1 MTPNST
7 PTAEAAAIAR
17 ITQKSPDGPRF
28 ASTNI
33 RLSSA
38 LCALG
43 FSLRDDVQPV
53 SVVINVEATN
63 PAITF
68 WHRYEPEP
76 DSAIANA
83 TYVEHGERK
92 PLKIVA
98 IDVQAWW
105 QYPGKF
111 SIPGFDDALNAVR
124 RVLEQ
129 REWFLKLIFGSCRIT
144 NQRFDRNSVVTDS
157 LHTASILKACGYELL
172 AFEKMPGRGNDRF
185 VFPSKCVGIVEQVE
199 RYHTPRRDD
208 GRDSCADWML
218 SGLRFF
224 DLLARRVR
232 EAGAMPM
239 IEMRDGN
246 RCAQF
251 SAQMPR
257 TMKREFL
264 RHF

>member
-7 PTAEAAAIAR
+7 TPAEAPAIER
-17 ITQKSPDGPRF
+17 TIQKAPDGPRF
-28 ASTNI
+28 PSTNI
-33 RLSSA
+33 RLSAA

-53 SVVINVEATN
+53 SVVINVEAQS

-76 DSAIANA
+76 DSALANA
-83 TYVEHGERK
+83 TYEEHGEHK

-98 IDVQAWW
+98 IDVLAWW
-105 QYPGKF
+105 NYPGKY
-111 SIPGFDDALNAVR
+111 SIPGFDDAISAIR
-124 RVLEQ
+124 RVLEH
-129 REWFLKLIFGSCRIT
+129 REWLLALIFGSRRIT

-157 LHTASILKACGYELL
+157 LHTASILKACGFELL
-172 AFEKMPGRGNDRF
+172 ALEKVGTRSCRF
-185 VFPSKCVGIVEQVE
+185 VFPAKAVGIVEQVE
-199 RYHTPRRDD
+199 RYCSPRRDD

-224 DLLARRVR
+224 DLLARRVK
-232 EAGAMPM
+232 ESAKMPM
-239 IEMRDGN
+239 IEMRDGE
-246 RCAQF
+246 RVAQF
-251 SAQMPR
+251 SSQMPR

>member
-1 MTPNST
+1 MST
-7 PTAEAAAIAR
+7 ETSPPADAAAIAS
-17 ITQKSPDGPRF
+17 ITHRSPDGPRF

-33 RLSSA
+33 RMSAA

-43 FSLRDDVQPV
+43 FTIRDDVQPV
-53 SVVINVEATN
+53 SVVINVEADH

-68 WHRYEPEP
+68 WHRP
-76 DSAIANA
+76 DPDPASALANA
-83 TYVEHGERK
+83 TYEEHGERK

-98 IDVQAWW
+98 IDVEAWW
-105 QYPGKF
+105 RYPGKF
-111 SIPGFDDALNAVR
+111 SIPGFDDAINGVR

-129 REWFLKLIFGSCRIT
+129 REWILQLIFGSRRIA
-144 NQRFDRNSVVTDS
+144 NQHFDRNSVVTNS
-157 LHTASILKACGYELL
+157 LHTASILKACGFEML

-185 VFPSKCVGIVEQVE
+185 VFPAKCVGIVEQVE
-199 RYHTPRRDD
+199 RYCSPRRDD

-224 DLLARRVR
+224 DLLVKRVR

-239 IEMRDGN
+239 IEMRDAD
-246 RCAQF
+246 RVAQF
-251 SAQMPR
+251 SSQMPR
-257 TMKREFL
+257 LMRKEFL